1 MPDLED
7 ESDEWEVEDI
17 VGDQRYKRQSYFLV
31 KWKGWPSEYNQWV
44 LEEDISTPDIM
55 AKYRRTRS
63 TKKKKKRTSIWF
75 DSASFLLLFSRM
87 LLAVY

>member
-1 MPDLED
+1 MPDLQD

-44 LEEDISTPDIM
+44 LEEDLSAPDIL

-63 TKKKKKRTSIWF
+63 TKKKKKRTST
-75 DSASFLLLFSRM
+75 
-87 LLAVY
+87 